1 MAQQRGAVRS
11 PRRAA
16 GQLRMCEH
24 LRGAR
29 TRGGWVGREG
39 VNLVKQE
46 ARDPKERE
54 GWFLRDAA
62 LSFPGFCSFRGFES
76 NLSLTA
82 RKHQSGLI
90 RKSGIQ
96 E

>member
-11 PRRAA
+11 TRRAA

-39 VNLVKQE
+39 VKLVKQE
-46 ARDPKERE
+46 AREPKKRERWFYGKVLCRFPVSAHTE
-54 GWFLRDAA
+54 GLKVACPFLLANIKA
-62 LSFPGFCSFRGFES
+62 G
-76 NLSLTA
+76 
-82 RKHQSGLI
+82 
-90 RKSGIQ
+90 
-96 E
+96 